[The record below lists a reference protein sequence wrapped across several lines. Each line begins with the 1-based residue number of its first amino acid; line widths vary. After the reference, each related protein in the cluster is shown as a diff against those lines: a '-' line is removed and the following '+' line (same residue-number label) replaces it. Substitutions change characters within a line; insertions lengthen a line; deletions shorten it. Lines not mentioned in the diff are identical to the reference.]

1 MSDKF
6 NKILAKKK
14 KKTPSEIFSGT
25 LKIVK
30 ILVMQSKPSL
40 AAT

>member
-1 MSDKF
+1 MSDKV
-6 NKILAKKK
+6 NKILAKK